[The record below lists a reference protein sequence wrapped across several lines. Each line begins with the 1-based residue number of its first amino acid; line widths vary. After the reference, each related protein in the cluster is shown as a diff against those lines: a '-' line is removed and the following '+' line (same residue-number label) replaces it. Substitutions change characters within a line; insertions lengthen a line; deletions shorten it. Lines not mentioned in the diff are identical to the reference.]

1 MTNDYEYIYLVDCV
15 FQAICCFV
23 AVIQHYLH
31 TSLFAWM
38 LVEGINLYIK
48 IVKVFTVNKQY
59 MTYLAVGWGKFAKCL
74 DWNLMNTHMN
84 FPID

>member
-1 MTNDYEYIYLVDCV
+1 MITNIFTLLTVSSRP
-15 FQAICCFV
+15 FAAFV

-31 TSLFAWM
+31 TSLFTWM